1 MTGMIQNRTSF
12 LENIAEKLGRNPITK
27 GVHRPSYKHTPQ
39 YEVLK
44 TATRDELV
52 SVLASQCSNIHVQFM
67 ETTADHLAEQVKA
80 AVRSYGGGPVSV
92 WKDERYAEYGL
103 TDLVEK
109 EWPHEQTLVHVWND
123 DLGEENIRLSE
134 KANVSIVFSD
144 ITLAESGTVVLF
156 TGKNKGRSMTLLPKH
171 FIALIPQSTIV
182 PRMTQAAQII
192 REKIKK
198 GEAVP
203 SCIQFI
209 TGPSNSAD
217 IELSTVYGV
226 HGPVK
231 ATYIVISDR

>member
-1 MTGMIQNRTSF
+1 MMGTIQNRTSF
-12 LENIAEKLGRNPITK
+12 LENIAKKLGRSPMTK
-27 GVHRPSYKHTPQ
+27 GVQRPSYQHTPQ

-44 TATRDELV
+44 TATQDELV
-52 SVLASQCSNIHVQFM
+52 SVLADQCSNIHVQFM
-67 ETTADHLAEQVKA
+67 ETTADHLAEQVKT
-80 AVRSYGGGPVSV
+80 AVGAYGGGPVSI

-109 EWPHEQTLVHVWND
+109 EWPHEQTFVHVWNA
-123 DLGEENIRLSE
+123 DLKEENIRLSE
-134 KANVSIVFSD
+134 KANVAIVFSE

-156 TGKNKGRSMTLLPKH
+156 TGKNKGRSMILLPKH
-171 FIALIPQSTIV
+171 FIALIPKSTLV

-192 REKIKK
+192 REKIKN
-198 GEAVP
+198 GEAIP
-203 SCIQFI
+203 SCIQFV